1 MYRFKYLKT
10 KSKIILNYFFFYKKT
25 NTNIHNNGIHNFR
38 EKKKIGILFS
48 NHLEQITTVQSD
60 YNIGDIYIGIV
71 EKILKGL
78 NVAFIK
84 LDDYKQNGFMV
95 LKDDSL
101 FTEDLNTGEEIV
113 IQINKEQISKKGPTV
128 TRNICLE
135 DENIR
140 VYPYIRDKINI
151 DKGYEFQDRQYL
163 QVITKLIKPKGIYTN
178 IHKNRHEINI
188 WELIESLKKI
198 TDQKLVIEKNKKKN
212 TVSPRLI
219 SPKQEIIDNVLKK
232 KWIKDNTIIIT
243 ESKIQAL
250 KIKNQL
256 ISRQYKKKKVYIE
269 YCNKSIFINYQQY
282 VERLIQKALKQ
293 KANLITGGHIVIE
306 KTEALTSI
314 DVNSGSFNRLKT
326 SRETILW
333 INLAATKEIIN
344 QLKLKNIS
352 GIIVIDFIGMSNQD
366 DQLSLLEYLDNQ
378 LKLCLTN
385 SQIIQIS
392 EIGLVE
398 ITKQREERNI
408 YDTFA
413 EKCMSC
419 RGIGYYREKKNLNY
433 ATINFLE
440 TSPIYG

>member
-10 KSKIILNYFFFYKKT
+10 KSKIILNNFFFYKKI
-25 NTNIHNNGIHNFR
+25 NTNIQKNEVHNFR
-38 EKKKIGILFS
+38 EKKKIGILFFS
-48 NHLEQITTVQSD
+48 HLEQITTVQSD
-60 YNIGDIYIGIV
+60 YNIGDIYVGIV
-71 EKILKGL
+71 EAILKGL

-84 LDDYKQNGFMV
+84 LDNYKQNGFMV
-95 LKDDSL
+95 LKDESF
-101 FTEDLNTGEEIV
+101 FTESLNTGEEIV
-113 IQINKEQISKKGPTV
+113 IQISKEQISKKGPTV

-135 DENIR
+135 DGNIR
-140 VYPYIRDKINI
+140 MYPYIRDKLDI
-151 DKGYEFQDRQYL
+151 DKEYQFQDKQYL
-163 QVITKLIKPKGIYTN
+163 RVITKLIKPKGIYTN
-178 IHKNRHEINI
+178 IRKSRNQINI
-188 WELIESLKKI
+188 WELINSLKKI
-198 TDQKLVIEKNKKKN
+198 TDQKLAIEKNKKKN
-212 TVSPRLI
+212 TVCPRLI
-219 SPKQEIIDNVLKK
+219 SPQRKIVDNILKK
-232 KWIKDNTIIIT
+232 KWIRENTVIIT
-243 ESKIQAL
+243 ESKIQAS
-250 KIKNQL
+250 KIKKQL
-256 ISRQYKKKKVYIE
+256 INRQFKKSKVYIE
-269 YCNKSIFINYQQY
+269 YCNKKIFNNYQQY
-282 VERLIQKALKQ
+282 VELLIQKALKQ
-293 KANLITGGHIVIE
+293 KTSLITGGHIIIE

-333 INLAATKEIIN
+333 INLAATKEIVN